1 MPGVLPGHS
10 GNNAIKPSGRHAAL
24 SWCHKLD
31 NVRILMFPQQRIKGE
46 SQRTGHEGA
55 QPDAST
61 LGALTGHS
69 TRSTAL
75 AKTTISSGNWCV
87 RRASIAEKEH
97 RPAVK

>member
-46 SQRTGHEGA
+46 SQRTGKKKTTQNIAMTTSELKFKNQLHFIGLRSEERN
-55 QPDAST
+55 QT
-61 LGALTGHS
+61 TFEHS
-69 TRSTAL
+69 TPGTLLSNF
-75 AKTTISSGNWCV
+75 G
-87 RRASIAEKEH
+87 H
-97 RPAVK
+97 Q